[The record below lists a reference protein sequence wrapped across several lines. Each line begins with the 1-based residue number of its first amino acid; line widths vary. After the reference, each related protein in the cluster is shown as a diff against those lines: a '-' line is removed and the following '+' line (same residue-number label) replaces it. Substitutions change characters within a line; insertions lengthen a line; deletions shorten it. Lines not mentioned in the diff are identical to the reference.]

1 VGDVVTSD
9 IHPDTIESLEDILRP
24 FKRSLHM
31 GQYIFAADNFAK
43 IVLLDKPSRLIARAT
58 EQQNFAGL
66 FDALGEHFNGV
77 KTRSV
82 DGHHVTQ
89 AKYDDPR

>member
-43 IVLLDKPSRLIARAT
+43 IVLLDKLCGLIARAA

-66 FDALGEHFNGV
+66 FDALGKYFDGV
-77 KTRSV
+77 EARSV
-82 DGHHVTQ
+82 DSHHVTQ
-89 AKYDDPR
+89 AKYDDPH